1 MHDCHQQR
9 RRGVRNVIIV
19 LYILHACKG
28 IINFENKL
36 KLKHLT
42 KMRAS
47 KRPLSCKREQMKR
60 TFLFSRFFVIT
71 RWCPYHTPFP
81 ADSPVLRKT
90 QRNRSVQKFKFSNEY
105 CFLQIQL
112 QNPIYTI
119 KCPLGKNAKKL
130 PFY

>member
-9 RRGVRNVIIV
+9 RRGVRNVIII

-47 KRPLSCKREQMKR
+47 KRPLSCKRVQMKR
-60 TFLFSRFFVIT
+60 TFSFSRFFVIT

-81 ADSPVLRKT
+81 ADSCVLRKT

-105 CFLQIQL
+105 CFYRYSYKVRFTQL
-112 QNPIYTI
+112 NVRQE
-119 KCPLGKNAKKL
+119 KMQKKL